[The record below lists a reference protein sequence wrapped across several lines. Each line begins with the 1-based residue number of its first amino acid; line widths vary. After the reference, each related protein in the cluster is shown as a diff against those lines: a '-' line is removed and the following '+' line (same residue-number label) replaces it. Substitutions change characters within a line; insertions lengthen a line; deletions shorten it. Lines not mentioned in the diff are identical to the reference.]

1 MSSPS
6 EQPDSSSPPSNANY
20 PPVEP
25 PAAAFLLQLFLIP
38 LLIVSMIVA
47 VWLLFSWLA
56 NMGNNPDELVRDL
69 QRLDKGSWRK
79 AYALTNQ
86 LRDPEHD
93 ALKDDRA
100 LCRDLA
106 AALTVENQSSNV
118 SRERTKLRIFLCRA
132 LGEFRVADGLGPLVE
147 AARKERNDDDVNVRR
162 AALEALAILANSLG
176 TQAIQDDQNAMDVI
190 LAASREVAE
199 GDREAKR
206 AMLRST
212 AAFTLGVVGGPAA
225 ATRLVQM
232 LDDSFANARYN
243 AAIGL
248 ARHGRIEAVP
258 TLLEM
263 LDPRNMQAL
272 DGEQTESAREFKR
285 SLVLANGI
293 RAATELGK
301 TTDNDHLPDL
311 SNLRAAVAGLADD
324 GTVPRRI
331 RLDARAAINKWP
343 AGKAVV
349 EM

>member
-1 MSSPS
+1 MSSQS
-6 EQPDSSSPPSNANY
+6 EQPDSSPPSSANY

-25 PAAAFLLQLFLIP
+25 PAATFLLQLFLIP
-38 LLIVSMIVA
+38 LLIVIIIIA

-56 NMGNNPDELVRDL
+56 NMGNNPDDLVRDL
-69 QRLDKGSWRK
+69 QRLDQGSWRK

-106 AALTVENQSSNV
+106 TALTVENQSSNV

-132 LGEFRVADGLGPLVE
+132 LGEFRVADGLEPLVE

-162 AALEALAILANSLG
+162 AALEALAVLANSLG
-176 TQAIQDDQNAMDVI
+176 TQAIHDDQNAMNVI

-199 GDREAKR
+199 GDREARR

-212 AAFTLGVVGGPAA
+212 ASFTLGVVGGPAA

-232 LDDSFANARYN
+232 LDDSFPNARYN

-258 TLLEM
+258 ILLEM
-263 LDPRNMQAL
+263 LDPRNLQSL
-272 DGEQTESAREFKR
+272 KGEKTESAREFKR

-293 RAATELGK
+293 RAAAELCK
-301 TTDNDHLPDL
+301 TTDNVDSPDL
-311 SNLRAAVAGLADD
+311 GKLRAAVSALANDE
-324 GTVPRRI
+324 TVPRRI
-331 RLDARAAINKWP
+331 RLDARAAISKWP
-343 AGKAVV
+343 AGKAAV